1 MRGDRKVP
9 YAAGMSIEVQLDA
22 LAKTLAGFGFG
33 YVLTAREDG
42 RSHISAVHAT
52 VADGGLRV
60 VDAGE
65 RTRANITARPE
76 ITMLFPPAQTGG
88 YSLIVDGVATLGPGC
103 ITLAPTRAVLHR
115 PAPPRDS
122 APAPADACQ
131 EDCVEI
137 PLA

>member
-1 MRGDRKVP
+1 VQGARKVP

-33 YVLTAREDG
+33 YVLTARDDG

-52 VADGGLRV
+52 VAEGGLRV
-60 VDAGE
+60 VDAGD

-76 ITMLFPPAQTGG
+76 ITMLFPPVQAGG
-88 YSLIVDGVATLGPGC
+88 YSLIVDGVATLGAGD

-115 PAPPRDS
+115 PAPPRAT
-122 APAPADACQ
+122 APDPAGACQ
-131 EDCVEI
+131 EDCVEV
-137 PLA
+137 PLT